1 MQPLAAPDRQKTQT
15 HARLSMNATQ
25 ALPSCLV
32 KRTYTVLAVQEHYVL
47 DDGGLFDFDALD
59 EVELAGQTS

>member
-1 MQPLAAPDRQKTQT
+1 
-15 HARLSMNATQ
+15 MNATQ